1 MEVKDLKVSIAPQE
15 VLELVWQQIN
25 NAISA
30 EFLDKYIQE
39 TEQGTVAMGLFE
51 KYYMRSSNRATLTVL
66 ATDFDGVT
74 RVHLAAGGGGQGV
87 IFRFDWAQEKTLWNW
102 RKMLCVSICWS
113 DGLWKKAGKF

>member
-51 KYYMRSSNRATLTVL
+51 KYYVRSSNRATLTVL
-66 ATDFDGVT
+66 ATDF
-74 RVHLAAGGGGQGV
+74 GG
-87 IFRFDWAQEKTLWNW
+87 AQEKILWNW

>member
-1 MEVKDLKVSIAPQE
+1 MEVKDLKVSIAPKE
-15 VLELVWQQIN
+15 VLELVWQQVS

-51 KYYMRSSNRATLTVL
+51 KYYVRSSNRATLTVL

-74 RVHLAAGGGGQGV
+74 RVHLAAGGGQGA
-87 IFRFDWAQEKTLWNW
+87 IFRFDWGAGEDFVELAEDALRQY
-102 RKMLCVSICWS
+102 MLE
-113 DGLWKKAGKF
+113 

>member
-1 MEVKDLKVSIAPQE
+1 MEVKDLKVSVAPKE

-39 TEQGTVAMGLFE
+39 TKQGTVAMGLFE

-66 ATDFDGVT
+66 ATDFGGVT
-74 RVHLAAGGGGQGV
+74 HVHLAAGGGGQGA
-87 IFRFDWAQEKTLWNW
+87 IFRFDWGVGEDFVELAEDALRQY
-102 RKMLCVSICWS
+102 MLE
-113 DGLWKKAGKF
+113 

>member
-39 TEQGTVAMGLFE
+39 TELGTVAMGLFE
-51 KYYMRSSNRATLTVL
+51 KYYVRSSNRATLTVL

-74 RVHLAAGGGGQGV
+74 HVHLLSL
-87 IFRFDWAQEKTLWNW
+87 IH
-102 RKMLCVSICWS
+102 I
-113 DGLWKKAGKF
+113 

>member
-1 MEVKDLKVSIAPQE
+1 MEVKDLKVSIAPKE
-15 VLELVWQQIN
+15 VLELVWQQVS

-74 RVHLAAGGGGQGV
+74 HVHLAAGGGGQGA
-87 IFRFDWAQEKTLWNW
+87 IFRFDWGASRSFADAPQQALAPYIV
-102 RKMLCVSICWS
+102 R
-113 DGLWKKAGKF
+113 